1 MDERQSDSVAG
12 TGAGTFRPEP
22 GGASSLEVARAAIRL
37 AISADR
43 EEERVLK
50 EEYRRR
56 GIRTAAVD
64 HGGEYVGSIRK
75 LIEKAV
81 VAAKR
86 EGIVGESH
94 LEEGAVAG
102 AAHEAVSHFGE
113 KALGLNIG
121 GKMGLAS
128 QGEHVV
134 VAFFANV
141 GLLHLNEVGVSM
153 AHRPVPRRPRETT
166 PAPFSNTPPSA
177 ENW

>member
-1 MDERQSDSVAG
+1 MDERHNDG
-12 TGAGTFRPEP
+12 GAVLHPEP

-64 HGGEYVGSIRK
+64 HGGEYVMSIRK

-86 EGIVGESH
+86 EGVVGESH

-102 AAHEAVSHFGE
+102 AAHEAVSKFGE

-141 GLLHLNEVGVSM
+141 GLLHLNDVGVSM
-153 AHRPVPRRPRETT
+153 AHRPVPRRPRDV
-166 PAPFSNTPPSA
+166 APKA
-177 ENW
+177 ESGPRWE